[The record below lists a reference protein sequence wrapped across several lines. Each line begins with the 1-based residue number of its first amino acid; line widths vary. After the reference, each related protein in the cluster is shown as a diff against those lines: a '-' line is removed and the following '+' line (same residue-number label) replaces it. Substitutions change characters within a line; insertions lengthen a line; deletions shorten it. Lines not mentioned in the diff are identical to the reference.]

1 MPSTRRFWPLPFVFA
16 LALLSRAAT
25 AQAPRAR
32 SVADLEQ
39 ALRAVPDAPHME
51 AHHRAMTREPHHAG
65 TPAQRRTAEYYR
77 ARLAEWGYDAKLY
90 EYQVYVPYP
99 AEREVTLM
107 TAEGQ
112 LPLTLD
118 ERPIEGDPDTR
129 VKLDPTSGALP
140 AYNAYSPSGD
150 VTAELVYVNYGRPE
164 DYDTLA
170 KLGVDVKGKI
180 VLARYGQ
187 TWRGIK
193 PKVAAERGAAA
204 CLIFSDPVDDG
215 FVKGAVYPAGP
226 WRPRG
231 AVQRGSVMDMPRYP
245 GDPTTPGEPS
255 KGNVKRL
262 PIETAPT
269 LAPIPTQPLNYKD
282 AEPLLRALNGPEVPK
297 QWQGGLKIGYRT
309 GPGPGR
315 VHVRLKMDYRLRP
328 IINVIGWLRGSV
340 EPDRWIIAGGHRDA
354 WTFGGRDPISGAA
367 SLLETARAFG
377 ELAKS
382 GWQPRRTL
390 AFASWDGEDFG
401 LLGSTEWVEEF
412 RDELKMKG
420 VFYINRESYT
430 AGPFS
435 AEASHS
441 LVPLLYSATRDVR
454 DPGDPSR
461 SLYEAWLNPKTE
473 GYRQGRPDG
482 EQTRQSTPEVGALG
496 SGSDYTAFLDFAGV
510 SAMNIGFEGPNG
522 LYHSLYDTGRYFRK
536 YGDPGFKYGIELSR
550 LVGLLMLRASE
561 QPVLP
566 FDHRAYANQI
576 LKYVDQIAR
585 LGEGKAGFDV
595 VPLASVRDAAAAFG
609 AAGDRANQRGNTLE
623 AGDAPADLEALNH
636 ALLQVERD
644 LTDPRGLPDRP
655 WYRHTIYAPGFYT
668 GYAVKTLPGIREAVE
683 AGKMTV
689 AVEQAQRV
697 VEALQRATRTLDG
710 TGAASR

>member
-1 MPSTRRFWPLPFVFA
+1 MTSSPRRLLLIVSALIVLSLSVSAQPTPSLP
-16 LALLSRAAT
+16 
-25 AQAPRAR
+25 
-32 SVADLEQ
+32 DLERTF
-39 ALRAVPDAPHME
+39 RAVPDAAHME
-51 AHHRAMTREPHHAG
+51 AHHRAMTKEPHHAG
-65 TPAQRRTAEYYR
+65 TEAQRRTAEYYR
-77 ARLAEWGYDAKLY
+77 ARLAEWGYEAKIY

-99 AEREVTLM
+99 ADREITLI
-107 TAEGQ
+107 APDGRYQ
-112 LPLTLD
+112 LTLD
-118 ERPIEGDPDTR
+118 EPPIEMDADTR
-129 VKLDPTSGALP
+129 VKLDPIAGALP

-164 DYDTLA
+164 DYDALT

-193 PKVAAERGAAA
+193 PKVAAERGAVG

-215 FVKGAVYPAGP
+215 FVKGAVYPDGP
-226 WRPRG
+226 WRPHG

-245 GDPTTPGEPS
+245 GDPSTPGEPS

-269 LAPIPTQPLNYKD
+269 IAPIPTQPINYKD
-282 AEPLLRALNGPEVPK
+282 AEPLLRALQGPAVPK
-297 QWQGGLKIGYRT
+297 EWQGGLKLGYRT

-315 VHVRLKMDYRLRP
+315 VHLKLKMDYRLRP
-328 IINVIGWLRGSV
+328 IVNVIGWLRGSA
-340 EPDRWIIAGGHRDA
+340 EPDRWVMAGGHRDA

-367 SLLETARAFG
+367 SLLEVARGFG
-377 ELAKS
+377 ELAKT
-382 GWQPRRTL
+382 GWRPRRTL

-412 RDELKMKG
+412 KDELKIKG
-420 VFYINRESYT
+420 VIYINRESYT
-430 AGPFS
+430 AGPFD

-441 LVPLLYSATRDVR
+441 LVPLLYAATRDVR

-461 SLYEAWLNPKTE
+461 SLYDAWLNPKRE
-473 GYRQGRPDG
+473 AYRQGRPD
-482 EQTRQSTPEVGALG
+482 EAPSAAKVPEVGALG

-522 LYHSLYDTGRYFRK
+522 LYHSLYDTGTYFRK
-536 YGDPGFKYGIELSR
+536 YGDPGFVYGIELAR
-550 LVGLLMLRASE
+550 LVGLLMLRVSD

-566 FDHRAYANQI
+566 FDHRAYADQI
-576 LKYVDQIAR
+576 LRYVDQIAA
-585 LGEGKAGFDV
+585 LGAGKAGFEAV
-595 VPLASVRDAAAAFG
+595 LMASVREAAAAFG
-609 AAGDRANQRGNTLE
+609 AAGDRANARAAALAADGS
-623 AGDAPADLEALNH
+623 PADRDTLNR

-683 AGKMTV
+683 AGKMPV
-689 AVEQAQRV
+689 AAEQAQRV
-697 VEALQRATRTLDG
+697 VDALHRATRTLDG
-710 TGAASR
+710 AASDDRR